1 MREKERKNQKGVA
14 GQILSK
20 LKSTLDRRGAILLL
34 VKIVPHNDGLTQENF
49 FLAYVHVHCGSE
61 RALPNNP

>member
-20 LKSTLDRRGAILLL
+20 LKSTLDRRGAILLFS
-34 VKIVPHNDGLTQENF
+34 KNCP
-49 FLAYVHVHCGSE
+49 
-61 RALPNNP
+61 P